1 MLAKRVR
8 ERDGLVGKG
17 ELQVGGTLRGRRLL
31 LNQDG
36 WRGAQIK
43 RGREDLPQ
51 SSAGSHDLTEDHVEP
66 APVEDEYESSDE
78 NLNPV
83 YEVK

>member
-1 MLAKRVR
+1 MDQETRSRKNPREKVLAKRVR

-36 WRGAQIK
+36 WRGAQIR
-43 RGREDLPQ
+43 RGREVHI
-51 SSAGSHDLTEDHVEP
+51 GSTVRMR
-66 APVEDEYESSDE
+66 
-78 NLNPV
+78 
-83 YEVK
+83 